1 LILSRLFT
9 ERLGDTEVLVVT
21 GFECFSHH
29 SGYGQSFK
37 FEGQCHDQTKVEMT
51 STGPRRLSYL
61 VAMDAIH
68 YTNPKKQFCKNMVDR
83 ELNKAFVAFHADL
96 E

>member
-1 LILSRLFT
+1 
-9 ERLGDTEVLVVT
+9 
-21 GFECFSHH
+21 
-29 SGYGQSFK
+29 
-37 FEGQCHDQTKVEMT
+37 MT

-83 ELNKAFVAFHADL
+83 ELNKAFVAFDADL